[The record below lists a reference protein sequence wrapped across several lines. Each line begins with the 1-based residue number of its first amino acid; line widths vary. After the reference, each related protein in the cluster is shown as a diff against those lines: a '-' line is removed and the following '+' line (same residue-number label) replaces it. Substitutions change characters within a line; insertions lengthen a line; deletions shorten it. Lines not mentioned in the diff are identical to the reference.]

1 MFLAKRNEA
10 SLFAKMVSIGIIFR
24 FTIRNEVARVNTTTT
39 EHSKGKRE
47 VEGGI
52 N

>member
-24 FTIRNEVARVNTTTT
+24 FIIRNEVARVNTTTT
-39 EHSKGKRE
+39 EQTKNSL
-47 VEGGI
+47 I
-52 N
+52 F